1 MDGAVQGLDSPS
13 PCLAAPLDAAMELP
27 QLRTSLPPSSPSPE
41 PGSCSSPSSGAQLGL
56 SLPAAGWVS
65 AARFHGSRGFPAC
78 RSWPGGERSQPAQPV
93 SPEERVKASMP
104 EGGSQLL
111 CRSQALCPTV
121 LGPRRGNPGFSPGC
135 PQGRPRRFAE
145 GLTLPCPRPAH
156 LLSFCP
162 PGESQRLGPGCQR

>member
-1 MDGAVQGLDSPS
+1 MDGAVQGLGSPS
-13 PCLAAPLDAAMELP
+13 PCLAAPPGAVMELP

-65 AARFHGSRGFPAC
+65 AARFHGSGGFPAC
-78 RSWPGGERSQPAQPV
+78 WSRPGGERSQPAQPV
-93 SPEERVKASMP
+93 SPEERVKASVP

-121 LGPRRGNPGFSPGC
+121 LGPRRGNPGFSPRLSPGKAAAVC
-135 PQGRPRRFAE
+135 G
-145 GLTLPCPRPAH
+145 GAH
-156 LLSFCP
+156 SAVPSSCSPIVILSL
-162 PGESQRLGPGCQR
+162 R